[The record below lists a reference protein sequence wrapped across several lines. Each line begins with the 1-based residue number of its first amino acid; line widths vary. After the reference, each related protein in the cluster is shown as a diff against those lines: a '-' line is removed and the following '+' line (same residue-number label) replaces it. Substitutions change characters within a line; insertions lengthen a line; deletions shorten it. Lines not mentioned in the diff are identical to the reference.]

1 MVGLSLA
8 ISDPD
13 SEYEYGVFGSR
24 DNNYEHGVFGSL
36 RHLAPRNAQE
46 ECKVE
51 SVTIVLTNCRVEYD
65 EAYTTEEKV
74 VGDKVTYDEVCEE
87 KEVEECKLVHY
98 VPR

>member
-1 MVGLSLA
+1 MSLG

-13 SEYEYGVFGSR
+13 SQYEYGVFGSR
-24 DNNYEHGVFGSL
+24 NNEYEYGLFGSA
-36 RHLAPRNAQE
+36 RQLAPRIVQE

-65 EAYTTEEKV
+65 EACTTEEKV

-87 KEVEECKLVHY
+87 KEVEKCKPVHY
-98 VPR
+98 IPR